1 MKLYALADCN
11 LSAEESENAE
21 IDALIEP
28 YLNKLYSGEWDK
40 NRVADEIYLHNV
52 KALLDGYK
60 EGYEKTF
67 FSPDWTVR
75 DNNLLTRVQNNIFAF
90 SGAKSYAEMQ
100 ELRDAVYENGVL
112 LSPGDYK
119 RKARK
124 INSRYNVRYLEV
136 ERQNVIV
143 SGTQGSRW
151 LDIEESADTHPYLEY
166 VTANDEHVREEH
178 RRLHGLIYPVDD
190 PFWRQFYPPNGWGPC
205 RCSTR
210 KLTERLYE
218 HQKANYQGKNKS
230 PMPTSEEAQKI
241 AGKVVAKPFR
251 HNVGTAEIFERD
263 GHPYFKAN
271 AQAKEMQLSAVKNYG
286 MKPAKEIYADS
297 RNLSKYKK
305 EIGNEKDYR
314 EYWDILESHYG
325 KPGEGFT
332 LTDKRQN
339 ISAWFDNTL
348 KEKMLERGRY
358 TYFDEAIDVFNNPD
372 EIWGTFQMSKNRRF
386 GEQFFN
392 AYVKYYEDKPLVL
405 LVDKDGAVKSFYK
418 WDREIEDFEKFRVGL
433 LKQKR

>member
-28 YLNKLYSGEWDK
+28 YLNKLYAGEWDE
-40 NRVADEIYLHNV
+40 NRVVDEIYTHTA
-52 KALLDGYK
+52 KTLLDGYK
-60 EGYEKTF
+60 EGYEKAF
-67 FSPDWTVR
+67 FSPDWTTK
-75 DNNLLTRVQNNIFAF
+75 DTNLLTRVQNNIFAF
-90 SGAKSYAEMQ
+90 SGAKSFAEIQ
-100 ELRDAVYENGVL
+100 KLRDAVYENGKQ
-112 LSPGDYK
+112 LSFTDYK
-119 RKARK
+119 RRARK
-124 INSRYNVRYLEV
+124 INIVYNESYLEA
-136 ERQNVIV
+136 ERQAVI
-143 SGTQGSRW
+143 SAGTQGSRW
-151 LDIEESADTHPYLEY
+151 LDFEETTDTHPYLEY
-166 VTANDEHVREEH
+166 VTARDEHVREEH
-178 RRLHGLIYPVDD
+178 RRLDGLIYPVGD
-190 PFWRQFYPPNGWGPC
+190 PFWNAYYPPNGWRC
-205 RCSTR
+205 RCSVR
-210 KLTERLYE
+210 KCTERDYE
-218 HQKANYQGKNKS
+218 HRQKNYEGRSKS

-251 HNVGTAEIFERD
+251 HNVGKTEVFERD

>member
-143 SGTQGSRW
+143 SGTQGSR
-151 LDIEESADTHPYLEY
+151 
-166 VTANDEHVREEH
+166 
-178 RRLHGLIYPVDD
+178 
-190 PFWRQFYPPNGWGPC
+190 
-205 RCSTR
+205 
-210 KLTERLYE
+210 
-218 HQKANYQGKNKS
+218 
-230 PMPTSEEAQKI
+230 
-241 AGKVVAKPFR
+241 
-251 HNVGTAEIFERD
+251 
-263 GHPYFKAN
+263 
-271 AQAKEMQLSAVKNYG
+271 
-286 MKPAKEIYADS
+286 
-297 RNLSKYKK
+297 
-305 EIGNEKDYR
+305 
-314 EYWDILESHYG
+314 
-325 KPGEGFT
+325 
-332 LTDKRQN
+332 
-339 ISAWFDNTL
+339 
-348 KEKMLERGRY
+348 
-358 TYFDEAIDVFNNPD
+358 
-372 EIWGTFQMSKNRRF
+372 
-386 GEQFFN
+386 
-392 AYVKYYEDKPLVL
+392 
-405 LVDKDGAVKSFYK
+405 
-418 WDREIEDFEKFRVGL
+418 
-433 LKQKR
+433 